1 MLMKLN
7 GHWYDMGDDLT
18 TPLLWILRDKF
29 GLKGTKYACDSA
41 TCGACMVTIDGKAE
55 RSCRKTVAEVDG
67 EVLTIEGIGS
77 AEALHPVQQAW
88 IAEQVPD
95 CGYCQSG
102 QIMAAISLLAENPNP
117 SNGDIDK
124 AMRGNLCRCGTY
136 PKIRAAIKRAAELIR
151 SGT

>member
-7 GHWYDMGDDLT
+7 GRWYDLGEDLT

-41 TCGACMVTIDGKAE
+41 TCGACMVNIDGKAE
-55 RSCRKTVAEVDG
+55 LSCQKTIADVSG

-77 AEALHPVQQAW
+77 PDKLHPVQQAW
-88 IAEQVPD
+88 ITEQVPD

-102 QIMAAISLLAENPNP
+102 QIMSAISLLAEKPYP
-117 SNGDIDK
+117 SNADINT

-136 PKIRAAIKRAAELIR
+136 SKIRVAIKRAAVLLR
-151 SGT
+151 TDS